1 MSTTLAR
8 PDQVAATRPE
18 ASGSSW
24 RLVTIVSAS
33 ALAAFMLIQI
43 LLAERLATRMIHD
56 FLIILHKFGQKAYQY
71 DSFGKRLLRPSWVPL
86 WLRGPL
92 LPMIICAMAEYVAVA
107 VSALAVALGK
117 G

>member
-24 RLVTIVSAS
+24 RPVAIVSAF
-33 ALAAFMLIQI
+33 AFAAFILIQI
-43 LLAERLATRMIHD
+43 LLAERLATQLIHD

-86 WLRGPL
+86 WLSQPAAPDDPL
-92 LPMIICAMAEYVAVA
+92 GGGGVRRR
-107 VSALAVALGK
+107 
-117 G
+117 